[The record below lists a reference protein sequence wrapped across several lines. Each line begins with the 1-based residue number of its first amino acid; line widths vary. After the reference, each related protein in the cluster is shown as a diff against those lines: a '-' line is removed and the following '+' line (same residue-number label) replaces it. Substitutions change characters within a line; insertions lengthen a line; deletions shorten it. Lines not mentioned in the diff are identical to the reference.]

1 MQDDEISCYVARP
14 MNECTKMTVLPL
26 SLTNPIHLRI

>member
-14 MNECTKMTVLPL
+14 MNECTKMSPVLPL
-26 SLTNPIHLRI
+26 LFGMSIFF